1 MLLEMTSK
9 ESDLA
14 DVVSEQQGE
23 EQETDDTR
31 HACNCVGVTRDP
43 VGLTRASYRRAG
55 AAQSASDV
63 SN

>member
-23 EQETDDTR
+23 EQEMDDTR
-31 HACNCVGVTRDP
+31 HA
-43 VGLTRASYRRAG
+43 
-55 AAQSASDV
+55 
-63 SN
+63 